1 MRVQPGTTNDDFG
14 SPPTPGPSRFHHR
27 RRVAQLLAGLVVAGM
42 GLPMASGMA
51 EAATHN
57 QTLAGTH
64 SAVGKSSSA
73 KRDKK
78 LSKAEI
84 RAAADGSVA
93 ASSYGVK
100 ATVSLLGTPLVNTT
114 PTPTSNYPNG
124 PASANTGTV
133 TAGTALSTGAV
144 TTTANGDDLKD
155 TASASASV
163 AGLGTG
169 TALAALQSIS
179 ADLVQSTCTGT
190 GGGVSGDA
198 KVTGLK
204 LGGTANTTIPGT
216 LPANYNVD
224 VGGLATLTLNE
235 QTTSNTG
242 GKSAITVNALHL
254 KLLNGTAD
262 VIAGQSVCS
271 TTNAVTPAVS
281 SFTPTSG
288 PANGGTAVTITGTGF
303 RGTTDVQ
310 FGTTSAQYT
319 IDSTTQITAYA
330 PAGTG
335 TAPVKVINAAGTGTS
350 SGTFEYLGVPVVTGI
365 NPATGPPGGGTSV
378 VVTGTGFSPSATV
391 KFGNADATVTSRN
404 GTTGITV
411 TAPAGTGSQFVTVT
425 SAGGTSAQT
434 NDAVFSYVGVPTAGS
449 ISPGRGSVTGGTS
462 VALTGTNFT
471 NATVVLVDGNDVPT
485 TYVSTTEVD
494 FVTPVH
500 AVGGVPITV
509 RTGTQAGTGS
519 ATFTYASPN
528 VTGMTPNSGP
538 ITGSTSVTVT
548 GTDLN
553 QVTSVSVGTGT
564 GTITSQNATTIV
576 FTTPVNLTAAG
587 VPVVLNG
594 PGTNTTAAGTFTYNL
609 GINLPPVSLAM
620 NPSTGPIAG
629 GTPITILG
637 VNLGTPTDVQFGGV
651 SGTNFSFS
659 LGTINVTTPQGIAA
673 GDVPVTI
680 LYTGGVTQT
689 LLANTF
695 TYTGA
700 AATLGTPTPGS
711 GPTTGGTSV
720 TLTGTGFTP
729 NSVVYIDGVPVLTT
743 YNSSTSLTFSTTIHA
758 RGSAPITVVTNGVT
772 ASGASFTYASTPL
785 NAVATPLTSS
795 TAGGTSVTVTG
806 TGLADVASVL
816 IGGNT
821 VNTITAQSNTSLT
834 FVTPAHAAGIV
845 TITLQGAF
853 GTSLLPNLFVY
864 TAAAPNITSVN
875 PASGPQD
882 GGYTVTLTGTG
893 FENTLVILVGGL
905 PATNVTVVN
914 STTVTF
920 RMPAGLQPGPVTIL
934 VTTTGGTDTVTFTY
948 GAAATV
954 SSISPISG
962 PAAGGTTVTVTGT
975 GFTGANSVTIGGTVV
990 NNITVVNNT
999 TITFLTPQHSAG
1011 TAQVVVNGD
1020 GGDSTQVAIFTYLA
1034 ANLSPTI
1041 TVMSPGI
1048 GTVDGG
1054 TQVTIYGTGFLLANS
1069 VTFGGV
1075 AATNISVVNNTTI
1088 IATTP
1093 AHAAGSVNVI
1103 VTTPVGSSTS
1113 VTASQFTYVAANTV
1127 PVIDTMTPRS
1137 GPTGGGT
1144 TVVFRGLGLQTVD
1157 QITFDGVAGTNL
1169 TILDNTTASVVTPAH
1184 AAGGI
1189 AVLLRNSQGTSSSY
1203 LFTYVPLSGLPT
1215 VAGLTPNVGPVAGGT
1230 PVTITGTGFDA
1241 NTTVSFDGVLGTNLV
1256 LGADVDTP
1264 LVGAS
1269 KTAKFGAARTR
1280 DNDLKAKAYKPMSVS
1295 RAVSKWKA
1303 AASNTLTVTTPV
1315 HVGGPTTVVVTN
1327 SAGSMSFVESFT
1339 FIPVLAQ
1346 TVTLATDVTVSSSK
1360 AIAPKGPNY
1369 SGLEVTAC
1377 GTPTGLG
1384 STEISTSGKACVYTA
1399 TDTLGTD
1406 SFEMSVIDDLG
1417 QTSEQTVN
1425 VTVVSADD
1433 GGGTGSGNGSGNDS
1447 GNGDGSGSGNGSGN
1461 DSGNGGGS
1469 GSGGGG
1475 GNDTGGGLAFTGTPL
1490 LLIPG
1495 LALGLMLVLIGG
1507 GLLGAERFRIRRS
1520 GNAVQPRTDEDG
1532 RQLMPAGLFGPEVTF
1547 QEADDQYSP
1556 KPAPDDAA

>member
-1 MRVQPGTTNDDFG
+1 
-14 SPPTPGPSRFHHR
+14 
-27 RRVAQLLAGLVVAGM
+27 
-42 GLPMASGMA
+42 MASGMA
-51 EAATHN
+51 EAATHS
-57 QTLAGTH
+57 QASAGSH

-73 KRDKK
+73 KPIVKKDKK
-78 LSKAEI
+78 LGKADI
-84 RAAADGSVA
+84 KAAADGSVA

-100 ATVSLLGTPLVNTT
+100 ATVTLLGQPLVNTT
-114 PTPTSNYPNG
+114 PTPVSNYPNG

-144 TTTANGDDLKD
+144 TTTATGDDLKD

-224 VGGLATLTLNE
+224 IGALATLTLNE
-235 QTTSNTG
+235 QVTSNTG
-242 GKSAITVNALHL
+242 GKSTITVNALHL
-254 KLLNGTAD
+254 KLVNGTAD

-271 TTNAVTPAVS
+271 TTNAITPVVS

-335 TAPVKVINAAGTGTS
+335 TPTVKVINAAGTGTS
-350 SGTFEYLGVPVVTGI
+350 TGTFTYFGAPTVSSI
-365 NPATGPPGGGTSV
+365 SPATGPPGGGTSV
-378 VVTGTGFSPSATV
+378 VITGTDFTPSATV
-391 KFGNADATVTSRN
+391 RFGSADATVTSRN

-425 SAGGTSAQT
+425 TAGGTSAQ
-434 NDAVFSYVGVPTAGS
+434 NNSAVFSYVGVPTAGS
-449 ISPGRGSVTGGTS
+449 ITPGRGPVTGGTS

-471 NATVVLVDGNDVPT
+471 NATVVLVDGNAVPT

-500 AVGGVPITV
+500 AAGSVPITV
-509 RTGTQAGTGS
+509 NTGSTTGTGS
-519 ATFTYASPN
+519 ATFTYASPA
-528 VTGMTPNSGP
+528 VTNLTPTSGP
-538 ITGSTSVTVT
+538 ITGGTSVTVT
-548 GTDLN
+548 GTDLD
-553 QVTSVSVGTGT
+553 QVNSVTVGTGT
-564 GTITSQNATTIV
+564 GTITSQNATTLV
-576 FTTPVNLTAAG
+576 FTTPVDLTAGG

-594 PGTNTTAAGTFTYNL
+594 PGTNTTTAGTFTYNL
-609 GINLPPVSLAM
+609 GSNLPPVSLVM
-620 NPSTGPIAG
+620 TPSTGPIAG
-629 GTPITILG
+629 GTPITIAG

-651 SGTNFSFS
+651 SGTNFSFN
-659 LGTINVTTPQGIAA
+659 LGTISVTTPQGVNA

-680 LYTGGVTQT
+680 IYSGGVTQSI
-689 LLANTF
+689 LANTF
-695 TYTGA
+695 TYTAA

-729 NSVVYIDGVPVLTT
+729 NSVVSIDGVPVPTT
-743 YNSSTSLTFSTTIHA
+743 YNSSTSLTFSTPIHS
-758 RGSAPITVVTNGVT
+758 RGSAPITVVTSGVT
-772 ASGASFTYASTPL
+772 TSGASFTYAATPL
-785 NAVATPLTSS
+785 NAVATPLTGS
-795 TAGGTSVTVTG
+795 TTGGTSVTVTG
-806 TGLADVASVL
+806 TGLADVTSVVV
-816 IGGNT
+816 GGNT
-821 VNTITAQSNTSLT
+821 VNTITAQSDTSLT

-845 TITLQGAF
+845 TVTLQGDF
-853 GTSLLPNLFVY
+853 GTSLLPSVFVY
-864 TAAAPNITSVN
+864 AAAAPTITSVN
-875 PASGPQD
+875 PATGAQD

-893 FENTLVILVGGL
+893 FDNTLAILVGGL
-905 PATNVTVVN
+905 PATNVTVVS
-914 STTVTF
+914 STSVTF

-934 VTTTGGTDTVTFTY
+934 VTTTGGTDTATFTY
-948 GAAATV
+948 GAAATIT
-954 SSISPISG
+954 SISPISG
-962 PAAGGTTVTVTGT
+962 PSTGGTTVTITGT
-975 GFTGANSVTIGGTVV
+975 GFTGADSVTIGGTVV

-999 TITFLTPQHSAG
+999 TITFVTPQHAAG

-1020 GGDSTQVAIFTYLA
+1020 GGNSTQAAVFTYLA
-1034 ANLSPTI
+1034 VNLSPTI
-1041 TVMSPGI
+1041 TALVPGI
-1048 GTVDGG
+1048 GTIDGG

-1075 AATNISVVNNTTI
+1075 AATNVTVVNNTTI
-1088 IATTP
+1088 IATSP
-1093 AHAAGSVNVI
+1093 AHAAGAVNVI

-1113 VTASQFTYVAANTV
+1113 VAASQFTYVAANSV

-1144 TVVFRGLGLQTVD
+1144 TVVFQGLGLQTVD

-1169 TILDNTTASVVTPAH
+1169 TILNNTTASVVTPAH

-1256 LGADVDTP
+1256 LGADVDNP

-1269 KTAKFGAARTR
+1269 KAKTSKLSVARTR
-1280 DNDLKAKAYKPMSVS
+1280 DNDLKVKAFRPTSVS
-1295 RAVSKWKA
+1295 KAISRWKA
-1303 AASNTLTVTTPV
+1303 AASNTLTVTTPP

-1327 SAGSMSFVESFT
+1327 SAGSISFVESFT
-1339 FIPVLAQ
+1339 FIPVLAA
-1346 TVTLATDVTVSSSK
+1346 TVTIETDVTVSTSK
-1360 AIAPKGPNY
+1360 AIAAKGPSY

-1377 GTPTGLG
+1377 STPEGTG
-1384 STEISTSGKACVYTA
+1384 STAVSSSGKACVYTA
-1399 TDTLGTD
+1399 TDETGTD
-1406 SFEMSVIDDLG
+1406 SFVMSVTDDLG
-1417 QTSEQTVN
+1417 QESEQTVN
-1425 VTVVSADD
+1425 VDVVEE
-1433 GGGTGSGNGSGNDS
+1433 GGTGTGDGSGNDSGNGDGTGTGNGSGNDS
-1447 GNGDGSGSGNGSGN
+1447 GNGDG
-1461 DSGNGGGS
+1461 GS
-1469 GSGGGG
+1469 GSGGAG

-1495 LALGLMLVLIGG
+1495 LALGLVLVLIGG

-1547 QEADDQYSP
+1547 QEADDQYGP
-1556 KPAPDDAA
+1556 KPSPDDAA